1 MSDID
6 FKQLKKFLS
15 YNKNTGLFT
24 WRVSPSN
31 NVKQGQIAGTKNSN
45 GHIQIKIFGQR
56 YFAHRLAWLFT
67 NGNWPSMI
75 IDHING
81 IRDDN
86 RIVNLRQVTASQNG
100 HNQTK
105 PHSRTKSG
113 YLGVSWIKSRNKWQ
127 AGIGVNGKYK
137 FIGYFDDAK
146 SAHAEYLRAKKIH
159 HPSAPVN

>member
-1 MSDID
+1 MSKID
-6 FKQLKKFLS
+6 FKQLKEFIN
-15 YNKNTGLFT
+15 YDKNTGLFT

-31 NVKQGQIAGTKNSN
+31 SIKQNQVAGTKNSN
-45 GHIQIKIFGQR
+45 GHIQIKILGQR
-56 YFAHRLAWLFT
+56 YFAHRLAWFFV
-67 NGNWPSMI
+67 NGHWPSMI

-127 AGIGVNGKYK
+127 AGIGINGKYK
-137 FIGYFDDAK
+137 FLGYFDDAK
-146 SAHAEYLRAKKIH
+146 SAHEEYLRAKKNTS
-159 HPSAPVN
+159 P